1 MIIDDTPLIVRLSS
15 YDNEKRFL
23 ATEALKRL
31 VKDGRINPVY
41 IEKIYNE
48 VVGSF
53 DTLLTDKGKEALVM
67 LNIPMMKPDIVKMI
81 GQFRFR
87 YSYGQNLWIHSIEV
101 ARIAEAIAL
110 EM

>member
-23 ATEALKRL
+23 ATETLKRL
-31 VKDGRINPVY
+31 VYDGRINPVY

-53 DTLLTDKGKEALVM
+53 DQLLAEKGKEALVM
-67 LNIPMMKPDIVKMI
+67 LNLPMMKPEIVKM
-81 GQFRFR
+81 
-87 YSYGQNLWIHSIEV
+87 V
-101 ARIAEAIAL
+101 
-110 EM
+110 